1 MLEWWPGI
9 LMRSLLLFLAATAK
23 STREEQHAI
32 AALPTAGDNPL
43 VSLEHIN
50 LSSGGTWSQRV
61 DDFYFEVLRCA
72 RDPRSPAVLA
82 RTNAARA
89 KQNRPGVA
97 NQSWAN
103 IGFQQF
109 HLLYGD
115 GLDDEMGQPPQQ
127 QLRGEIV
134 LAWPRTKM
142 AGLYARLAAWGAAFT
157 GIGSFEGPFGN
168 RFRVV
173 AAEDRLPPLPDATAD
188 DLPPGGD
195 SEGAG
200 IRALRFDAPR
210 GKAPAICRFYD
221 SVFGA
226 TTEVGDGRYVVRVGA
241 AQALEFVETD
251 AVAAYDGHHIALYVD
266 GAAFVRGYGILKK
279 RGLVFENR
287 RFLQFTY
294 GSLQDAL
301 RHDEFRVKDIAD
313 SNGEVVYE
321 LEHEIRTLR
330 HPGFVARARLA
341 RQEL

>member
-1 MLEWWPGI
+1 
-9 LMRSLLLFLAATAK
+9 MRELLLLASTVLGK
-23 STREEQHAI
+23 TTREEQQAI
-32 AALPTAGDNPL
+32 AALPTIGSNPL

-50 LSSGGTWSQRV
+50 LSSGGVWSQRV

-103 IGFQQF
+103 VGFQQF

-115 GLDDEMGQPPQQ
+115 GLDGEMGQPPQQ
-127 QLRGEIV
+127 TLRGEIV

-157 GIGSFEGPFGN
+157 GIGLFEGPFGN

-173 AAEDRLPPLPDATAD
+173 AAEEWLPPLPDATAD

-210 GKAPAICRFYD
+210 GTAPAICQFYD
-221 SVFGA
+221 SVFGS
-226 TTEVGDGRYVVRVGA
+226 TTEVGDGRCVVAVGA
-241 AQALEFVETD
+241 AQALEFFEADDVT
-251 AVAAYDGHHIALYVD
+251 AYDGHHVALYVS
-266 GAAFVRGYGILKK
+266 GEAFVRGYAILKQ

-294 GSLQDAL
+294 GSFAEAL

-313 SNGEVVYE
+313 SNGGIVYE